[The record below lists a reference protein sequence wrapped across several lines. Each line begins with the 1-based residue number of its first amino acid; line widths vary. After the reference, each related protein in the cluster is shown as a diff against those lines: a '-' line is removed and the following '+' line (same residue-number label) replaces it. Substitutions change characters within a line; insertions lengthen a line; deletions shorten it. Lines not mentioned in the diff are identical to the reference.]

1 LWSKALAINLALA
14 ALALAT
20 LLLPS
25 QMAEI
30 AALCGGGVLVTWL
43 LVVFARGPARHLPHS
58 S

>member
-1 LWSKALAINLALA
+1 LAINLALA

-25 QMAEI
+25 QMTEI

-43 LVVFARGPARHLPHS
+43 LVVFARGPACHLPHS